1 MVTIQL
7 RTARASSTNSIT
19 SNTRLAMASTAPTGY
34 LQHLLADRCLNLPIV
49 VSTVRRVV
57 VKSLTAG

>member
-19 SNTRLAMASTAPTGY
+19 SNTRLAMAFTAFGRT
-34 LQHLLADRCLNLPIV
+34 HADGLVFVARLEV
-49 VSTVRRVV
+49 VGTHAR
-57 VKSLTAG
+57 L